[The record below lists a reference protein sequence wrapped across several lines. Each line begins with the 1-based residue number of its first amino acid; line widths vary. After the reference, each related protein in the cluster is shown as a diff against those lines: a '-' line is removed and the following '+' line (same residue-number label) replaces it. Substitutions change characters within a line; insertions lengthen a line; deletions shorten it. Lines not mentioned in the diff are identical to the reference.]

1 MENVIRLLCG
11 SESDEAKA
19 FSARMIRK
27 PNIILD
33 LDDADFIKVIPLS
46 EHQRKN
52 VELPMQEDPIQ
63 GNFEKNF
70 FVHYKTNQILGNFLL
85 KIQGVVI
92 RKETK
97 SP

>member
-33 LDDADFIKVIPLS
+33 LDHADFIKVVPLS
-46 EHQRKN
+46 EQQRKN
-52 VELPMQEDPIQ
+52 VELPMQEDPIE
-63 GNFEKNF
+63 GEK
-70 FVHYKTNQILGNFLL
+70 YILLIIKN
-85 KIQGVVI
+85 KI
-92 RKETK
+92 KETFC
-97 SP
+97 

>member
-33 LDDADFIKVIPLS
+33 LDDAEFIKVIPLS
-46 EHQRKN
+46 EQQRKN
-52 VELPMQEDPIQ
+52 VELPMQEDPIE
-63 GNFEKNF
+63 GEK
-70 FVHYKTNQILGNFLL
+70 YILLIIKN
-85 KIQGVVI
+85 KI
-92 RKETK
+92 KETFC
-97 SP
+97 

>member
-46 EHQRKN
+46 EQQRKN
-52 VELPMQEDPIQ
+52 VELPMQEDPIE
-63 GNFEKNF
+63 GEK
-70 FVHYKTNQILGNFLL
+70 YILLIIKN
-85 KIQGVVI
+85 KI
-92 RKETK
+92 KETFC
-97 SP
+97 